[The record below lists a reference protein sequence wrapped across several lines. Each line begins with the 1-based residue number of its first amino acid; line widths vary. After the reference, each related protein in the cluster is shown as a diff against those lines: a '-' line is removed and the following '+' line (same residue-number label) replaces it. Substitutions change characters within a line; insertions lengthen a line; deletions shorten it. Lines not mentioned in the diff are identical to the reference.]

1 MDQYADR
8 RGKSFRQAEGLA
20 SLPTQLNL
28 GELDDRAR
36 VRLHLVVMQSLTGS
50 KRTRPGF
57 SSKFDVGGYWASAMH
72 DLLLLHYDNY
82 LDQYSRKLED
92 VISWWDG
99 LIKTASYADVLD
111 ALQYVLE
118 HKHVPTNLRERVN
131 WALESSMAAYRVLED
146 GLIVPVASPEEGQA
160 ARKTFELL
168 SKSDAGGA
176 RMHLAQAA
184 KDLSQG
190 EWASSVRE
198 SISAVESVAKV
209 LAPNSKELKPALQKL
224 EKAGHVHTALRE
236 GFLRLYGYTSDQ
248 PGIRHPLLGE
258 AEAKVDEADALYMFG
273 ACSAFITYLLTKAR
287 NLHLLD
293 EPQG

>member
-1 MDQYADR
+1 
-8 RGKSFRQAEGLA
+8 
-20 SLPTQLNL
+20 
-28 GELDDRAR
+28 
-36 VRLHLVVMQSLTGS
+36 
-50 KRTRPGF
+50 
-57 SSKFDVGGYWASAMH
+57 MH

-168 SKSDAGGA
+168 SQSDAGGA